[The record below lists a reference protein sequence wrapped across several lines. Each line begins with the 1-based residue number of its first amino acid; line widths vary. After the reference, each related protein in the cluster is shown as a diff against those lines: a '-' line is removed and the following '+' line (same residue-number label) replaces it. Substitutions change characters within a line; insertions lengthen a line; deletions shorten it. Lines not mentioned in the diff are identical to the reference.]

1 MISTSKAETSAS
13 RDILSLGLAIL
24 ALAVFIYVYQGTF
37 SWLYER
43 YTNPDSHYSH
53 GFFVPF
59 FSGYLIWRTMK
70 AFRPDVLPAS
80 KIGLPLIILALLIH
94 IGSVWTHV
102 FFTSGF
108 SLLLLA
114 VGVSLFLFGSE
125 FTRRISFALG
135 FLIFMFPLPI
145 GVIDAFSF
153 PLKLKVAGMAG
164 AILNAAGVSFFR
176 EGAVFHLARTTLTI
190 DDPCSGIRSLFS
202 LLAVGAWG
210 AYSFKI
216 STGKKVFL
224 FLSTIP
230 IAIFV
235 NVLRVCALIVAAQWW
250 GPHWALPGHWF
261 HTASGIGVF
270 AVSLILLFLTEWVL
284 EWKREKSCP

>member
-1 MISTSKAETSAS
+1 MISTPQTDNPPN
-13 RDILSLGLAIL
+13 RDIKSLGLAIL
-24 ALAVFIYVYQGTF
+24 ILAVFVYVYHGTF

-59 FSGYLIWRTMK
+59 VSGYLIWRAMK
-70 AFRPDVLPAS
+70 GFKTDVLPAAR
-80 KIGLPLIILALLIH
+80 IGLPLIILALLAH
-94 IGSVWTHV
+94 IASVWTHI
-102 FFTSGF
+102 FFISGF
-108 SLLLLA
+108 SMLLLA

-125 FTRRISFALG
+125 LTRKISFALG
-135 FLIFMFPLPI
+135 FLIFMFPLPM
-145 GVIDAFSF
+145 GVIDAVSF
-153 PLKLKVAGMAG
+153 PLKLKVASMAG
-164 AILNAAGVSFFR
+164 TILDAVGFPIFR
-176 EGAVFHLARTTLTI
+176 EGAVFHLAGTTLTV

-202 LLAVGAWG
+202 LLAVGAWV

-216 STGKKVFL
+216 SPWKKVVL

-235 NVLRVCALIVAAQWW
+235 NVLRVCALILAAQWW
-250 GPHWALPGHWF
+250 GAHWASPDHWF

-270 AVSLILLFLTEWVL
+270 AVSLILLFLMEWVL
-284 EWKREKSCP
+284 EWKREKSSP

>member
-1 MISTSKAETSAS
+1 MILTSKTDNSTSQG
-13 RDILSLGLAIL
+13 IFSLGLAIL
-24 ALAVFIYVYQGTF
+24 VLAIFIYVYHGTF

-59 FSGYLIWRTMK
+59 VSGYLIWQAMK
-70 AFRPDVLPAS
+70 GFKTDALPFS
-80 KIGLPLIILALLIH
+80 RIGLPLVILALLIH
-94 IGSVWTHV
+94 IASVWTHV

-135 FLIFMFPLPI
+135 FLVFMLPLPMA
-145 GVIDAFSF
+145 VIDALSF
-153 PLKLKVAGMAG
+153 PLKLKVASMAG
-164 AILNAAGVSFFR
+164 AILDAAGLHFFR
-176 EGAVFHLARTTLTI
+176 EGAVFHLAQTTLTI

-202 LLAVGAWG
+202 LLAVGAWV

-216 STGKKVFL
+216 STWKKIIL
-224 FLSTIP
+224 FLSSIP

-235 NVLRVCALIVAAQWW
+235 NVLRVCALIMAAQWW
-250 GPHWALPGHWF
+250 GAHWALPEHWF
-261 HTASGIGVF
+261 HTVSGIGVF
-270 AVSLILLFLTEWVL
+270 VASLILLFLLEWVL
-284 EWKREKSCP
+284 EWKREKS

>member
-1 MISTSKAETSAS
+1 MISTSKTENSAS
-13 RDILSLGLAIL
+13 RDVFSLGLAFL

-43 YTNPDSHYSH
+43 FTSPDSHYSH

-59 FSGYLIWRTMK
+59 FSGYLIWRAMK
-70 AFRPDVLPAS
+70 VFKPDVLPDS
-80 KIGLPLIILALLIH
+80 GTGLPLIILALLVH

-108 SLLLLA
+108 SILLLA
-114 VGVSLFLFGSE
+114 VGVSLFLFGRE
-125 FTRRISFALG
+125 FTRRIAFALG
-135 FLIFMFPLPI
+135 FLVFMFPLPI
-145 GVIDAFSF
+145 GVIHAFSF
-153 PLKLKVAGMAG
+153 PLKLKVASMAG

-190 DDPCSGIRSLFS
+190 DDPCSGIRSLFT
-202 LLAVGAWG
+202 LLAVGAWV

-216 STGKKVFL
+216 SAWKKVVL

-230 IAIFV
+230 IAIFA
-235 NVLRVCALIVAAQWW
+235 NVLRVCALILAAQWR
-250 GPHWALPGHWF
+250 GAHWAFPGHWF

-284 EWKREKSCP
+284 EWKREQNSP